1 MKQILIAT
9 DLSDAS
15 RNAGLC
21 GPELA
26 RAFNTHVMLLHA
38 CRQISVPV
46 IGSLVILTLK
56 GMKQLAQQRLDTE
69 KKIINPENRINVE
82 TYYKEN

>member
-21 GPELA
+21 RPELA
-26 RAFNTHVMLLHA
+26 MAFNTDIMLLHA
-38 CRQISVPV
+38 YRHIPGPV
-46 IGSLVILTLK
+46 IGSQVILTLK